1 MMIFKKAI
9 PRRTFL
15 SGAGATLA
23 LPLLDSM
30 VPAFASVTDN
40 AAVKPP
46 LRLGIVYVP
55 CGAIMENWTPVAEG
69 TAFEMTPILEPLA
82 PFRDQMLVL
91 SELTQVEGRRIPTD
105 PGGDHARAG
114 GTFLTGVHPK
124 QTEGTGS
131 PRAGVSVDQLAA
143 QELGKYTPLASLE
156 ISLES
161 SELLG
166 ACDQG
171 WSCSYTN
178 TISWRTPTTPMPM
191 EYNPRA
197 VFRRL
202 FGDGNITNPVARRA
216 QFEEDRSILDAM
228 TEAVSRFQKVL
239 GPSDR
244 RKLTE
249 YLDATR
255 DVERRIQVI
264 EQRTDRALPSL
275 QPPTGVPDNMEERAK
290 LMFDLQVLAYQCD
303 MTRVITFM
311 MAREGS
317 YRYYPEIG
325 VHDGHHQLTH
335 HRGDARKIAKV
346 LKINIFHAKLFA
358 YYLEKLRSTQDGD
371 GTLLDHLILMYG
383 SGLGDGN
390 THSFENLPILLLGGG
405 SGKLKG
411 GRHVR
416 YPRDKEVKL
425 TNLFLTML
433 DMVGAPIDKL
443 GDSNGKLDLLS
454 V

>member
-1 MMIFKKAI
+1 MMIFKQAI
-9 PRRTFL
+9 PRRAFL
-15 SGAGATLA
+15 RGVGATLA
-23 LPLLDSM
+23 LPLLDAM
-30 VPAFASVTDN
+30 VPAFASVKDN
-40 AAVKPP
+40 AALKPP
-46 LRLGIVYVP
+46 VRLGIVYVP
-55 CGAIMENWTPVAEG
+55 CGAIMEMWTPTAEG
-69 TAFEMTPILEPLA
+69 TSFEMTPTLAPLA
-82 PFRDQMLVL
+82 KYRDQMLVL
-91 SELTQVEGRRIPTD
+91 SELTQVEGRRIATD

-114 GTFLTGVHPK
+114 GTFLTGVHPF

-143 QELGKYTPLASLE
+143 RELGKHTPLASLE
-156 ISLES
+156 VALES

-202 FGDGNITNPVARRA
+202 FGDGNITDPVARRA
-216 QFEEDRSILDAM
+216 QFAEDRSILDAM
-228 TEAVSRFQKVL
+228 SAAVSRFQKVL

-244 RKLTE
+244 HKLAE

-255 DVERRIQVI
+255 DVERRIQVV
-264 EQRTDRALPSL
+264 EERTDRELPSL
-275 QPPTGVPDNMEERAK
+275 QPPTGVPDNMEDRAK
-290 LMFDLQVLAYQCD
+290 LMFDLQTLAYQTD

-335 HRGDARKIAKV
+335 HRGNPGKIEKV
-346 LKINIFHAKLFA
+346 IKINQFHARLFA
-358 YYLEKLRSTQDGD
+358 YYMEKLRSTPDGD
-371 GTLLDHLILMYG
+371 GTLLDHSMIMYG

-390 THSFENLPILLLGGG
+390 THSFENLPILLMGGA
-405 SGKLKG
+405 SGQLKG

-433 DMVGAPIDKL
+433 DIVGAPADKL
-443 GDSNGKLDLLS
+443 GDSNGKLEHLS